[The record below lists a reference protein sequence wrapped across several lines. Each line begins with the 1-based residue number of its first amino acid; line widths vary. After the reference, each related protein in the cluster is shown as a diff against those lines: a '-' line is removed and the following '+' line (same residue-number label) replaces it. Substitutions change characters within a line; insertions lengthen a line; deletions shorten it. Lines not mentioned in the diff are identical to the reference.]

1 MAREVSS
8 QSGGRIALKD
18 LIKSARP
25 RQWTKNLLVFA
36 GLIFAGKFT
45 EPDAVRLAVL
55 TFFAFCFASSAGYI
69 FNDILDREGDRLH
82 PEKRERPIASGRLKV
97 AHAAIFAFFIFI
109 LGYVIAWLAHRNAVL
124 SLALYTLNQL
134 FYSTVARKVAILDVF
149 IIAFGFLIRAAAG
162 AVVLEVTISK
172 WLLLCTLLLAL
183 FLGYAKRRHELEF
196 ALESRSSLG
205 GYTLPLLDQL
215 IAISAAASVISYCL
229 YAISSQTAFSHPLLV
244 LTIPFPLFGVF
255 RYMAIIYYDKLSG
268 SPDVALVKDPW
279 LIGTVVLFLFV
290 SLYAMS
296 QKGWGFLSP
305 WTT

>member
-1 MAREVSS
+1 M
-8 QSGGRIALKD
+8 ALKD
-18 LIKSARP
+18 FIKSARP

-45 EPDAVRLAVL
+45 DPNAILIATL
-55 TFFAFCFASSAGYI
+55 TFFAFCFTSSAGYI
-69 FNDILDREGDRLH
+69 FNDILDKEADKLH
-82 PEKRERPIASGRLKV
+82 PEKRERPIASGRLRV
-97 AHAAIFAFFIFI
+97 GHAAIFAFSIFI

-124 SLALYTLNQL
+124 SLGLYTFNQL
-134 FYSTVARKVAILDVF
+134 FYSIVARRVAILDVF

-162 AVVLEVTISK
+162 AVVLDVTISK

-196 ALESRSSLG
+196 AMESRSSLG

-244 LTIPFPLFGVF
+244 LTIPFPIFGVF

-268 SPDVALVKDPW
+268 NPDVALLKDPW
-279 LIGTVVLFLFV
+279 LIGTVLLFLIV

-296 QKGWGFLSP
+296 QEGWGFLSP